1 MSINNFLKYYFTKD
15 IQTLI
20 NNFKNTNLQ
29 NIYHNKK
36 NTKLI
41 ENIKS
46 LTDNFDS
53 LKEENYNKTININKL
68 NEYAMYKIPI
78 QSSESLKQMAK
89 QCLKKI
95 LKNQKILVN
104 NKPIHMKECIIVDI
118 LNITSE
124 TSAIAGFHTDL
135 EYSVFTGYGFNV
147 WYLIENDE
155 KFGNMFL
162 LESNDYKKKY
172 TPCII
177 DNNYKS
183 DDKLIPL
190 VVNSYYESLKRYF
203 VNRSHIGYLNKDNF
217 KISYTNLKNGE
228 CIVMSKHLLHSG
240 DYRRENNVRAFNFRV
255 IVKNEDGSVDYNTY
269 YKPSN
274 KFPNHKWDQKNKK
287 LYGVK
292 LFDFA

>member
-1 MSINNFLKYYFTKD
+1 MSINNFLRYYFTKD
-15 IQTLI
+15 IQTFV
-20 NNFKNTNLQ
+20 N
-29 NIYHNKK
+29 HVK
-36 NTKLI
+36 NTKLQ
-41 ENIKS
+41 NYYHNKNNKNDTKNMKS

-53 LKEENYNKTININKL
+53 LKQENYNKTININKL
-68 NEYAMYKIPI
+68 NEYAIYKIPI

-95 LKNQKILVN
+95 LKNQKILMN

-124 TSAIAGFHTDL
+124 TKAFTCFHTDV
-135 EYSVFTGYGFNV
+135 EYSIFTGYGLNV

-172 TPCII
+172 TPCILL
-177 DNNYKS
+177 DKS
-183 DDKLIPL
+183 DDNSIPL
-190 VVNSYYESLKRYF
+190 VVNSYYESLKRHF

-274 KFPNHKWDQKNKK
+274 KFPNHRWDQENKK
-287 LYGVK
+287 LYGVE